1 MKFCVTSLKSV
12 EDDEKLL
19 LMMMTMVNALKV
31 IEGRRR
37 KIEKVRVKANKK
49 SFTRSF
55 SFS

>member
-37 KIEKVRVKANKK
+37 KIEKVRVN
-49 SFTRSF
+49 FTQ
-55 SFS
+55 